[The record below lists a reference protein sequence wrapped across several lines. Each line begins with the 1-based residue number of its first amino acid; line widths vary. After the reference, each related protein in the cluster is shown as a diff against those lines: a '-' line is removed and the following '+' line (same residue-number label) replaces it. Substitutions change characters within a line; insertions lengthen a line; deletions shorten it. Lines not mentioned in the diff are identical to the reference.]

1 VPRPSKKS
9 SRPTKASIRQVAR
22 QAGVSIATVSR
33 ALATPDKVSTDTR
46 LKVLA
51 EVQRTG
57 YRPNLLARNFR
68 SKRAYSIVVL
78 VPNIANPF
86 FAEVIRGIEQVA
98 QQRGY
103 AVLLGDTEGH
113 EDRENY
119 YVGLVETHQAD
130 GLIQLRARIP
140 PGAMSSDRKSV
151 TIPLVNACECVKDV
165 PAPIVKVDNV
175 GAARAMTSH
184 LIALGHR
191 RIGVILGPDSSP
203 LTRDRLRGHRAA
215 LQGAKIAF
223 DETLI
228 AHGDF
233 TVHSGGEAAQ
243 ALMQQ
248 KQTTTAIFSF
258 NDEMAFGAIQWL
270 RSNGFSVPADV
281 SVAGFDNIEFAAY
294 CDPPLTTIA
303 QPAREIGRTAMHEL
317 YELLNG
323 HKPEARQRVLNT
335 QLIVRQSCAPPRSR
349 SRKSK
354 SARRRMPLAVGE

>member
-1 VPRPSKKS
+1 VRKPVAQPTRPS
-9 SRPTKASIRQVAR
+9 KASIRQVAR
-22 QAGVSIATVSR
+22 LAGVSIATVSR
-33 ALATPDKVSTDTR
+33 ALATPDKVSNKTR

-51 EVQRTG
+51 QVARTG

-68 SKRAYSIVVL
+68 SKRAFSIVVL

-103 AVLLGDTEGH
+103 AVLLGDTEGR
-113 EDRENY
+113 EDREDY
-119 YVGLVETHQAD
+119 YVRLVETHQAD

-140 PGAMSSDRKSV
+140 TGAISVDRKSIL
-151 TIPLVNACECVKDV
+151 IPLVNACECLQDT
-165 PAPIVKVDNV
+165 AAITVKVDNV
-175 GAARAMTSH
+175 AAARVMTDH

-203 LTRDRLRGHRAA
+203 LTRDRLRGYRNALRA
-215 LQGAKIAF
+215 IDIRF
-223 DETLI
+223 DDHLI

-233 TVHSGGEAAQ
+233 TLHSGGEAAQ
-243 ALMQQ
+243 ILMRL
-248 KQTTTAIFSF
+248 KQPPTAIFCF

-270 RSNGFSVPADV
+270 KANGFSVPADV

-303 QPAREIGRTAMHEL
+303 QPARELGRTAMREL

-323 HKPEARQRVLNT
+323 SKGEANRRVLRT
-335 QLIVRQSCAPPRSR
+335 QLILRTSCAAPAPRA
-349 SRKSK
+349 RKLMRAK
-354 SARRRMPLAVGE
+354 RRARH